1 MASLAELAEMRPL
14 VPRRFRWE
22 DVGFELDNIEKGMD
36 DEWS

>member
-1 MASLAELAEMRPL
+1 MASVTKLQPL

-22 DVGFELDNIEKGMD
+22 DVGFELDNIEKGLD